1 MVHHARYSHKLIEE
15 SREFVINIPTVD
27 IVEKSWYCGTH
38 SGRIVDKFKET
49 KLTPI
54 PAKHVKPPLIK
65 ECPINIECKVV
76 ETMKPEYSAYTFFFG
91 KALAIHADEGVW
103 DGNMVNI
110 DKCPMLLPV
119 LAGRIR
125 EAEYRAPSKVIFKAG
140 KPVRD

>member
-1 MVHHARYSHKLIEE
+1 MFTLPFGVYHIMVHHARYSHKLIEE

-91 KALAIHADEGVW
+91 KALAIHAD
-103 DGNMVNI
+103 
-110 DKCPMLLPV
+110 
-119 LAGRIR
+119 GR
-125 EAEYRAPSKVIFKAG
+125 EVSKLC
-140 KPVRD
+140 